1 MKICVIFDRHK
12 GIKKVFERPHLGW
25 FVQCEEAVHR
35 YCMQYI
41 VENLYKEVGKSTK
54 KEDNLS
60 DDFRRRLA
68 KKKKI
73 TSFHREMA
81 NFEEIK

>member
-1 MKICVIFDRHK
+1 
-12 GIKKVFERPHLGW
+12 
-25 FVQCEEAVHR
+25 
-35 YCMQYI
+35 MQYI